1 NHLKIAPM
9 RNSSLYAFMLMV
21 LIGGTSCQ
29 KDEPLWIRSGTTKA
43 LLNGEPWQAD
53 NHAAYSDNFD
63 RYGVQT
69 YLRNSEGYVRQSL
82 SLWGIQ
88 PRVTEYFPLS
98 ELLDPNETYVNYV
111 TLLGDGDAICDQFVL
126 NDNFSNR
133 FDVLEFDTI
142 SKRISG
148 TFTLEFLKLEVA
160 HELGCSTAAP
170 DTVRFTEGTFETVVV
185 R

>member
-1 NHLKIAPM
+1 
-9 RNSSLYAFMLMV
+9 MLMV

-63 RYGVQT
+63 RYGIET
-69 YLRNSEGYVRQSL
+69 YVRNAEGVRRQSL

-88 PRVTEYFPLS
+88 PGITEYFPLS
-98 ELLDPNETYVNYV
+98 EQFDRNEAIVLYS
-111 TLLGDGDAICDQFVL
+111 TLVGDGDAVCDLFIL
-126 NDNFSNR
+126 NDNFPNR

-148 TFTLEFLKLEVA
+148 TFTLEFLKLVDRESI
-160 HELGCSTAAP
+160 CSTAAP